1 MDQAIVKIVVL
12 MKNSYPQKNI
22 FGLLANIRE
31 YWNLRKVVDFDLGP
45 QHVVSSIVC

>member
-22 FGLLANIRE
+22 IGQLSNIPAFI
-31 YWNLRKVVDFDLGP
+31 KVVVLKNTE
-45 QHVVSSIVC
+45 ILEY